1 MKASLAKRQVVARVK
16 IMGWPAEDPAG
27 DTCIPHAVTSPK
39 GKPFGN
45 VNVNSEED
53 ERRTSPGKPS
63 SSRVASGVER
73 ASGSGV
79 LVCAEPVKSD
89 KMGKFLFS
97 GQVEQEA
104 TASTSTL
111 VSQSEVLA
119 VLRASNRPTL

>member
-1 MKASLAKRQVVARVK
+1 MQMKAFLAKRQVH
-16 IMGWPAEDPAG
+16 EDPAG

-53 ERRTSPGKPS
+53 ERRTSPGKP